1 MNRAIP
7 VQVLAS
13 LPHAVRAD
21 GIDPTV
27 QCDDCSAL
35 CCRLTVVLH
44 PGDDVAAALT
54 TTLAN
59 GIPVMARGAD
69 GYCVALSTD
78 AHRSCT
84 IYDTRP
90 GDCRRFAMGGAY
102 CRSERAG
109 CAS

>member
-1 MNRAIP
+1 MNRPIAL
-7 VQVLAS
+7 QVIEVM
-13 LPHAVRAD
+13 PNTVRVD

-27 QCDDCSAL
+27 DCGDCSAL

-44 PGDDVAAALT
+44 PQDNVAAALT

-59 GIPVMARGAD
+59 GIAVMARAAD
-69 GYCVALSTD
+69 GYCVALSTG

-102 CRSERAG
+102 YRSERSA
-109 CAS
+109 CSR